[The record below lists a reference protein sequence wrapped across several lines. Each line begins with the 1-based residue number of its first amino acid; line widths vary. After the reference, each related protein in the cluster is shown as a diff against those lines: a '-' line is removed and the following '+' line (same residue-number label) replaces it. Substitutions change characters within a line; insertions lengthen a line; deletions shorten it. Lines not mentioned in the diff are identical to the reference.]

1 MKSLDIYGTLGPS
14 LHTQDALYEMLCMGM
29 NGVRLNLSHVDLT
42 AAHRYEGT
50 GAAGRKA
57 EGACLIGRTADSRTG
72 EGHSDSCGAA
82 GSYGGTTEA
91 SAG

>member
-1 MKSLDIYGTLGPS
+1 M
-14 LHTQDALYEMLCMGM
+14 A
-29 NGVRLNLSHVDLT
+29 VRIPQST
-42 AAHRYEGT
+42 GACRRTGKAAHRYEGT

-72 EGHSDSCGAA
+72 EGYSDSCGAA